1 MEVVNT
7 CGMVLENWCLVE
19 VVVIGSCLEVWTV
32 GKVVVKHSC
41 LVEVMGT
48 GRLEE
53 GTG

>member
-7 CGMVLENWCLVE
+7 CGMVLENWRLAE

-48 GRLEE
+48 GKLEE
-53 GTG
+53 ETG